1 MKTTDTQLP
10 GSKPRVVWLDY
21 MRVLACLMVMFVH
34 ATEPFYLGGEGALV
48 LSATDAFWVALF
60 EGLVRSCVPLFVI
73 SSSFLQF
80 PLHYSSGDFFRR
92 RAVRILVPMAIW
104 TVVYALVWGQPVDNF
119 KGLLLN
125 FNYAAGHLWFVY
137 MLVGLYL
144 LMPLLS
150 PWAQKVS
157 RREQEIYLGIWLF
170 TTLFPFI
177 RELAGGEA
185 PLIQAA
191 DGLPATALFPLWG
204 EASWNPFGTFY
215 YLSGFVGYLLVGL
228 YVRKYLVNNRW
239 TGMLGWSLFLVG
251 FVAIVSGLLQRIS
264 ATADVASG
272 AAAALF
278 PVSAPLSVAVAW
290 ETPITFCGLPVVLC
304 SVGLVLV
311 FRRIGSAHQAPVS
324 SSEGDTPEGA
334 SAPSSA
340 TEGVSPSRAEGRGW
354 FYRHV
359 VLPLSLA
366 GYGMYLIHMLVLGPV
381 SGWLRSWLGLGPDGV
396 LGVWT
401 TPVQILLTALISFAT
416 VGLIAVLLRRIPRV
430 GKWLMG

>member
-10 GSKPRVVWLDY
+10 GSNPRVVWLDY

-48 LSATDAFWVALF
+48 LSATDAFWVSLF
-60 EGLVRSCVPLFVI
+60 EGLVRSCVPLFII
-73 SSSFLQF
+73 SSSYLQF
-80 PLHYSSGDFFRR
+80 PLHYSSGEFFRR

-104 TVVYALVWGQPVDNF
+104 TVVYALVWGQPADNF

-157 RREQEIYLGIWLF
+157 RRELEIYLGIWLF

-191 DGLPATALFPLWG
+191 DGLPAPALFPLWG

-264 ATADVASG
+264 ATADVTSG

-311 FRRIGSAHQAPVS
+311 FRRIGAA
-324 SSEGDTPEGA
+324 
-334 SAPSSA
+334 
-340 TEGVSPSRAEGRGW
+340 SRAEGRGW

-381 SGWLRSWLGLGPDGV
+381 SGWLRNWLGLGPDGV

-416 VGLIAVLLRRIPRV
+416 VGLIAVLVRRIPRV

>member
-1 MKTTDTQLP
+1 MKTADTQLS

-60 EGLVRSCVPLFVI
+60 EGLVRSCVPLFII

-80 PLHYSSGDFFRR
+80 PLHYSSGEFFRR

-157 RREQEIYLGIWLF
+157 RRDLEIYLCIWLF

-177 RELAGGEA
+177 RELAGGES

-191 DGLPATALFPLWG
+191 DGLPAAALFPLWG

-215 YLSGFVGYLLVGL
+215 YVSGFVGYLLLGL

-239 TGMLGWSLFLVG
+239 TGMLGWSLFLAG
-251 FVAIVSGLLQRIS
+251 FVAIVNGLLQRIS
-264 ATADVASG
+264 ATADLAAAASG
-272 AAAALF
+272 LANGAASALF

-290 ETPITFCGLPVVLC
+290 ETPIAFCGLPVVLC
-304 SVGLVLV
+304 AVGLVLV
-311 FRRIGSAHQAPVS
+311 FRRIGASPAPVP
-324 SSEGDTPEGA
+324 GTDVAAAIDTASKEDAPEGA
-334 SAPSSA
+334 SAFSSA
-340 TEGVSPSRAEGRGW
+340 TEGAPSFGMGASAFSSATEGASSFGKGGAGQVLSVRRASTVAGRVRDVPHP
-354 FYRHV
+354 YAC
-359 VLPLSLA
+359 A
-366 GYGMYLIHMLVLGPV
+366 GPC
-381 SGWLRSWLGLGPDGV
+381 
-396 LGVWT
+396 
-401 TPVQILLTALISFAT
+401 F
-416 VGLIAVLLRRIPRV
+416 RV
-430 GKWLMG
+430 GP